1 MKNNFCPSA
10 IELFL
15 FLNCEGGG
23 VNRKVPYEIV
33 KLNSET
39 VHSGQQGR
47 CNRISQHSVNED
59 SFLAELVYNEK
70 P

>member
-1 MKNNFCPSA
+1 MNGKMPH
-10 IELFL
+10 
-15 FLNCEGGG
+15 
-23 VNRKVPYEIV
+23 EIV

-39 VHSGQQGR
+39 VHSGQQER

-59 SFLAELVYNEK
+59 SVLAQLVCNEK

>member
-1 MKNNFCPSA
+1 MNGKM
-10 IELFL
+10 
-15 FLNCEGGG
+15 
-23 VNRKVPYEIV
+23 PYKIV

-59 SFLAELVYNEK
+59 SFLAQLVCNEK